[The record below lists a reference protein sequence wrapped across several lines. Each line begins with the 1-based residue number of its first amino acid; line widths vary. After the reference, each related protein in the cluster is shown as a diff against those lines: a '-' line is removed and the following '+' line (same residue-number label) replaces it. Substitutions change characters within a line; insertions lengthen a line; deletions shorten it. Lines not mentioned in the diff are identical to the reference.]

1 MECNIMKKNI
11 DSFLICGSLFSF
23 IGAVFLILGIIFF
36 FNMDYLLKN
45 GEGNVEI
52 LPIIFSGMGFIFFLV
67 GTAILF
73 FKIRKNKLIKKLITD
88 GNYVMAECIG
98 TVFNANIRINGRRPY
113 YVECHYFD
121 SYSGLDY
128 IFRSENIFVNPN
140 IPKGTMIQVYVQE
153 NNFKNY
159 YVDISPF
166 TSTHYE

>member
-1 MECNIMKKNI
+1 
-11 DSFLICGSLFSF
+11 
-23 IGAVFLILGIIFF
+23 
-36 FNMDYLLKN
+36 
-45 GEGNVEI
+45 
-52 LPIIFSGMGFIFFLV
+52 
-67 GTAILF
+67 
-73 FKIRKNKLIKKLITD
+73 
-88 GNYVMAECIG
+88 MAECIG